1 MSLFTQLSTSYF
13 FYFSILG
20 LVVPFV
26 GVFLDGKGF
35 SSTEIGEILAIV
47 TASKIFGPSLWA
59 VLADKTGQQLT
70 IIRLGALLA
79 VSFFSFLF
87 WLNNYWPIT
96 FTLAI
101 FSLFWTA
108 ILPQLEVLTLNSVRK
123 SPKIYARIRLWG
135 SIGFIVMAVLAGDLI
150 ERYSHDAFTI
160 LGLVVLL
167 ALYLSTLVLKQP
179 KVHLSHITATS
190 TIKSKVLNLSF
201 IVFFAAGLML
211 QISFGPYY
219 SFFALFLRDLEY
231 TGIVIGLMIGLAV
244 VAEIIVFIYVG
255 QLFKSFTIK
264 GLLIFSLFIT
274 AIRWILLAQYGD
286 NFWMLVFSQLMHAAS
301 FGLYHSASILFIRQ
315 HFDINQQSRGQ
326 ALYVGGVYG
335 IGGAIGAYFAGLL
348 WLDGVGAQTS
358 FYFAAVT
365 VLIGAGFALFIP
377 SSAKYN
383 SK

>member
-358 FYFAAVT
+358 FNFAAVT
-365 VLIGAGFALFIP
+365 VLIGAGFALFIS